1 MRGGVGSTQGK
12 RVVELMSV
20 KPILIIA
27 DDDDDAREMLAS
39 LLAEHGYVTRHAR
52 DGRDALMLLGALDG
66 APAILLLD
74 LLMPMS
80 GFEVLDVLANLGRS
94 RDVPVLVLSALAP
107 PADLPFGVDGYL
119 PKPINPEL
127 LLQMLESLASARE
140 PATPRPGDAA
150 PAITRVHEG
159 EAARRRE
166 STNTVR

>member
-1 MRGGVGSTQGK
+1 
-12 RVVELMSV
+12 MSL

-27 DDDDDAREMLAS
+27 DDDDDAREMLAA
-39 LLAEHGYVTRHAR
+39 LLAEHGYVTRPAR

-107 PADLPFGVDGYL
+107 PVDLPFGVDGYL
-119 PKPINPEL
+119 PKPIDPDL
-127 LLQMLESLASARE
+127 LVRTIESLSRPYGASAPRRGD
-140 PATPRPGDAA
+140 ATPAVSRAHDVDTAHRAEP
-150 PAITRVHEG
+150 RN
-159 EAARRRE
+159 
-166 STNTVR
+166 SVR

>member
-1 MRGGVGSTQGK
+1 
-12 RVVELMSV
+12 MSR

-27 DDDDDAREMLAS
+27 DDDDDAREMLAA
-39 LLAEHGYVTRHAR
+39 LLAEHGYTTRVAR

-94 RDVPVLVLSALAP
+94 RDVPILVLSALAP

-119 PKPINPEL
+119 PKPIDPDL
-127 LLQMLESLASARE
+127 LLRTLESLAQNQPPPNPTNPNRGLGREAEGSDSA
-140 PATPRPGDAA
+140 P
-150 PAITRVHEG
+150 
-159 EAARRRE
+159 
-166 STNTVR
+166 